1 MAEEKKKKAEKKTE
15 KKAGEAA
22 AKPVPETLEEPGSAM
37 ATAKYVRVSARKMR
51 LVADMVRGKRIA
63 EARSILAF
71 SPRAAAKV
79 VDKTIAS
86 AAANAENNHDLSSD
100 ELYVRS
106 IYVNEGPTLKRF
118 RPRAMGRATRIR
130 KRTSHVT
137 VELAE
142 RKEV

>member
-1 MAEEKKKKAEKKTE
+1 MAEKKKKETE
-15 KKAGEAA
+15 ETKAIA
-22 AKPVPETLEEPGSAM
+22 GSAF

-51 LVADMVRGKRIA
+51 LVADMVRGKKIP
-63 EARSILAF
+63 EARSVLAF
-71 SPRAAAKV
+71 STKAAAKV
-79 VDKTIAS
+79 VDKTLAS
-86 AAANAENNHDLSSD
+86 AVANAENNHDLSGD

-130 KRTSHVT
+130 KRTSHLT

-142 RKEV
+142 RKEG